1 MSNEPTETVT
11 QGPSTSDLK
20 NVEDARGVLFAC
32 VDTKFFIEG
41 ESETSE
47 YGLRIGMQCGRDGG
61 VDPYGFLRYINE
73 NLVPQLEQ
81 QNSIE
86 HMVNMTRA
94 WLETE
99 YGTRIYTV
107 DINEVMDHG
116 SCGFAVYQ

>member
-1 MSNEPTETVT
+1 MNTEPTETIT

-41 ESETSE
+41 ESETCE

-61 VDPYGFLRYINE
+61 VDPYGFLRYVNE
-73 NLVPQLEQ
+73 SLVPQLQE

-86 HMVNMTRA
+86 RMVNMARA
-94 WLETE
+94 
-99 YGTRIYTV
+99 
-107 DINEVMDHG
+107 
-116 SCGFAVYQ
+116 